1 MLLWHCQTVG
11 LSWLVPRILPVGL
24 WLFCS
29 LAASQEICSS
39 PGTLPA
45 PRLFLDR
52 LSARQGD
59 TAMLSC
65 LVPLDI
71 PMTRIVFCKDGKE
84 ISVQPK
90 EGNKL
95 VYDSPY
101 QVSRESSGAF
111 SCRYQLKD
119 DNNQENNSHSSDSWH
134 LHVAGDE
141 SNPTPRSAPGGEH
154 SHSHEP
160 DGSSCSGNGGS
171 TGQAWPQGILAL
183 GLIVGLAVTAGLALA
198 LLGCFLMKTA
208 VSRRRTHRD
217 PIPDRSSLA
226 AEDQIQCAEVTR
238 AGPDQGRWLQVRK
251 SAALPVTSLPQH

>member
-65 LVPLDI
+65 LVPLDA

-90 EGNKL
+90 EANKL

-119 DNNQENNSHSSDSWH
+119 DNNQENNSLSSDSWH

-141 SNPTPRSAPGGEH
+141 SSPTPRSTPGGEH
-154 SHSHEP
+154 SHSREP
-160 DGSSCSGNGGS
+160 
-171 TGQAWPQGILAL
+171 GILAL
-183 GLIVGLAVTAGLALA
+183 GLIVGLAVMAGLALA
-198 LLGCFLMKTA
+198 LLGCFLMKTGA
-208 VSRRRTHRD
+208 K
-217 PIPDRSSLA
+217 
-226 AEDQIQCAEVTR
+226 VTR
-238 AGPDQGRWLQVRK
+238 DGPDQVSCCAGARR
-251 SAALPVTSLPQH
+251 ADGA